1 MSKIVVTGRIP
12 EVAVE
17 KLQAEHEVDAWSV
30 DESMSRDELLSRVV
44 GADAL
49 VTLLTERVDAELL
62 DAAGPQLRV
71 VANVAVGYDNID
83 VPACVERGV
92 VATNTPAVLTEAT
105 ADIAMML
112 ILMAT
117 RRAGEGERVIRSG
130 QPWKWGMFYLLGT
143 GLQGKTL
150 GVVGMGAIGVA
161 TARRARAFGM
171 NVIYQSLFELSSEV
185 AAELGARRVLELDEL
200 LATADVVSLH
210 CWYSPET
217 HHLIGAAQFAAMRET
232 AYLVNTARGPIV
244 DEAALVDALG
254 TVRSP
259 APAWTSMSVSRWW
272 SPDCW
277 SWTTSR
283 CCRTWARQPSRP
295 VRRWQPWRQGLH
307 WRCSVV
313 SIRRH
318 PSSRSSRFGRDVF
331 PTWNQMR
338 GRSAEN

>member
-12 EVAVE
+12 VVAVE
-17 KLQAEHEVDAWSV
+17 MLRAEHEVDAWSAA
-30 DESMSRDELLSRVV
+30 ESMSREELLSRVV

-62 DAAGPQLRV
+62 DAAGPQLQV

-92 VATNTPAVLTEAT
+92 TATNTPGVLTEAT
-105 ADIAMML
+105 ADTTFAL

-117 RRAGEGERVIRSG
+117 RRTGEGERVIRSG

-171 NVIYQSLFELSSEV
+171 NVIYQSLFELSPEV
-185 AAELGARRVLELDEL
+185 AAELGSRRVELDEL

-210 CWYSPET
+210 CPYTPET

-244 DEAALVDALG
+244 DEAALVDALRDG
-254 TVRSP
+254 QITGAGLDVYEREPLVHPGLLELENVALLPHLGS
-259 APAWTSMSVSRWW
+259 ATIE
-272 SPDCW
+272 
-277 SWTTSR
+277 T
-283 CCRTWARQPSRP
+283 RTAMAT
-295 VRRWQPWRQGLH
+295 LA
-307 WRCSVV
+307 
-313 SIRRH
+313 
-318 PSSRSSRFGRDVF
+318 
-331 PTWNQMR
+331 
-338 GRSAEN
+338 AENALAVLRSEHPPTPIQSW